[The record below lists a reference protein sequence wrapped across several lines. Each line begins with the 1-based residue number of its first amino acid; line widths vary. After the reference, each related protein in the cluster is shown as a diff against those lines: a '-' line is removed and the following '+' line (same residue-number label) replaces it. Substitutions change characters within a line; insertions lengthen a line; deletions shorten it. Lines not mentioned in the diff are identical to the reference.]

1 MTTGILFDLDGT
13 LLDTLQDLTDATNA
27 TLRHFGCPDRT
38 SEEVRRFIGN
48 GARQLIRLSLPGG
61 ESEETVDRALAW
73 YQQYYAAHAQD
84 KTCPYPGIPEQLA
97 KLRQE
102 VPVAIVSN
110 KPDVAVKILCKLHF
124 PGVYALGEA
133 PGCPRKPAPDMLF
146 QAMRDIGVD
155 RCIYVG
161 DSDVDVT
168 TARHAGMECL
178 SVLWGFRDRAAIEA
192 AGGTH
197 FCTDPHTLYD
207 TLKAML

>member
-1 MTTGILFDLDGT
+1 MTGILFDLDGT

-27 TLRHFGCPDRT
+27 TMAHFGCPART
-38 SEEVRRFIGN
+38 ADDVRRFIGN
-48 GARQLIRLSLPGG
+48 GARQLIKLSLPQGTG
-61 ESEETVDRALAW
+61 DARVDEALAW
-73 YQQYYAAHAQD
+73 YQHYYASHAQD
-84 KTCPYPGIPEQLA
+84 KTCPYPGILEQLE

-102 VPVAIVSN
+102 VPIAIVSN

-124 PGVYALGEA
+124 GDVYALGEA

-146 QAMRDIGVD
+146 KAMAHIGVD

-168 TARHAGMECL
+168 TAQNAGTECL
-178 SVLWGFRDRAAIEA
+178 SVLWGFRDKADIEK

-197 FCTDPHTLYD
+197 FCHDPHTLYD